1 MTSPSSC
8 TTVPSAPTG
17 LTATAASS
25 SQINLSWTASTAG
38 TGCAVSYT
46 VTRNGS
52 QVATGLSGTT
62 FSDTGLMCNTFY
74 TYTVTAADAAG
85 SSAAS
90 RPAPPAPHFGLPP
103 PLPTH

>member
-25 SQINLSWTASTAG
+25 SQINLSWTASTAA

-62 FSDTGLMCNTFY
+62 FTDSPLACGLFY

-90 RPAPPAPHFGLPP
+90 RPGPRTPHFRIPPPA
-103 PLPTH
+103 